1 MKNDYID
8 DKNLIFL
15 SREPYLRDDVRFKS
29 DPETYIWQEEMSS
42 FMDWTNEHEPDGS
55 WWLVEQGNA

>member
-15 SREPYLRDDVRFKS
+15 SGEPYLSDDVKFKT
-29 DPETYIWQEEMSS
+29 DPDTYIWQEEMSC
-42 FMDWTNEHEPDGS
+42 WINWYE
-55 WWLVEQGNA
+55 NAIE